1 MLITDTG
8 TLIRIAVSEISLL
21 KGSGATG
28 VRLMRLAEDA
38 TLVSFA
44 VAEKVEE
51 EEEAQAEESSVE
63 DATEGAPAA
72 TEE

>member
-1 MLITDTG
+1 
-8 TLIRIAVSEISLL
+8 
-21 KGSGATG
+21 
-28 VRLMRLAEDA
+28 MRLAEDA